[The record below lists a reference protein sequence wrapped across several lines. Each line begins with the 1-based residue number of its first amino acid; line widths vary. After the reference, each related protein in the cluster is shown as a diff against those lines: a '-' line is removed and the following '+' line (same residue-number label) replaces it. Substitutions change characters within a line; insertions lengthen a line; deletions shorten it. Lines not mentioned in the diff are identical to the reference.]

1 MTRLVSVV
9 ALVVRLVHLR
19 NLWRLIL
26 LLNLRLVLLL
36 GLARSLLRSR
46 GGGSSMYL
54 SLSPLFLS
62 ETLSDVKL
70 LHKLGNNVL

>member
-1 MTRLVSVV
+1 MTKLVATV
-9 ALVVRLVHLR
+9 AVVVRLVHLR
-19 NLWRLIL
+19 NLWRLLL

-54 SLSPLFLS
+54 SFSPPFLS
-62 ETLSDVKL
+62 ESLSGLELLRKL
-70 LHKLGNNVL
+70 NNSVL

>member
-1 MTRLVSVV
+1 MV

-19 NLWRLIL
+19 NLWRLL
-26 LLNLRLVLLL
+26 LLFNLRLVLLL
-36 GLARSLLRSR
+36 GFAMSLLRST

-62 ETLSDVKL
+62 ETLSGVKFL
-70 LHKLGNNVL
+70 QKLGNSVL